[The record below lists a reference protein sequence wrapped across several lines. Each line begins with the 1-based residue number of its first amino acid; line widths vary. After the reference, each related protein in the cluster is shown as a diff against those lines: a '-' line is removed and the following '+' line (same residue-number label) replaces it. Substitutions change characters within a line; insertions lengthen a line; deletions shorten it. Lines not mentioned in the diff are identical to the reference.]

1 MNDRDIWTIDAM
13 EQFGGSFVKAIGA
26 AARMA
31 DGFNLRLIKHTW
43 PEYWAEYEKR
53 GIELEA
59 EESTT

>member
-13 EQFGGSFVKAIGA
+13 EQQGGSFVKALGA
-26 AARMA
+26 LVRHA
-31 DGFNLRLIKHTW
+31 DLNNLDRIKEAW